1 MACSAIQGV
10 ALGAGSGIGLAV
22 GAKILKV
29 KAKDIGRFRE
39 EMNGALDDFASFS
52 DRFFNT
58 LPIVKQANDLM
69 EKLSMGVIGA
79 MGNLAKSVNK
89 SKADS
94 VEIIKKSTGSKTE
107 NK

>member
-1 MACSAIQGV
+1 
-10 ALGAGSGIGLAV
+10 
-22 GAKILKV
+22 
-29 KAKDIGRFRE
+29 
-39 EMNGALDDFASFS
+39 MNGALDDFASFS